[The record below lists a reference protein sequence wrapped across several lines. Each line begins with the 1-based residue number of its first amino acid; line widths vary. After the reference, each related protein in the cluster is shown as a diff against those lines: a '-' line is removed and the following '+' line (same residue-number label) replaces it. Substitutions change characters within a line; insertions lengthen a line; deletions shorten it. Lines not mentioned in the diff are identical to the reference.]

1 MSTNKIKVSQDR
13 WISLYGELSEYILLY
28 SSLDPI
34 MEEDENGDERMT
46 EEKQDEFCGIVD
58 VVEAILG
65 RYFIKGDKY

>member
-1 MSTNKIKVSQDR
+1 
-13 WISLYGELSEYILLY
+13 
-28 SSLDPI
+28 

-65 RYFIKGDKY
+65 RYFIKGDK